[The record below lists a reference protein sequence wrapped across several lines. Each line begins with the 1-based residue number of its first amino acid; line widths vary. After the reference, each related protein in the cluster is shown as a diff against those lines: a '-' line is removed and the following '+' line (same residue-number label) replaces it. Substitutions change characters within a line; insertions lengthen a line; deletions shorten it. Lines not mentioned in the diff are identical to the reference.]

1 MEDIACVLMRGGSSK
16 GLFFLASDLPHGA
29 AERDRLLLAAMG
41 SPDVRQIDGMG
52 GGNDQSS
59 KVVIVAPSQRPGVDV
74 EQLFAQVSVARDFV
88 DVLPNSGNM
97 TAAVAPFA
105 IESGLVP
112 ATSPETVVR
121 ILNINSGKVV
131 EAVVQTPNRRV
142 TYGGPYHL
150 DGVPGTSAPIK
161 LKFLDP
167 AGTRTGRLLPT
178 GNPQDVV
185 AGVPVTCIDFAIPL
199 VLVKAES
206 LGKSG
211 HESQQAL
218 DADTAFLARL
228 EQVRTAAAQR
238 MGLPIVAGAGLPKIA
253 IVAAPCQGGSIAS
266 RYFGPGA
273 CHAAYAISGALALAA
288 ACHIPDTLAEEL
300 VEIDEGHVAC
310 IEIEHPGG
318 RMACCVDI
326 SWDDA
331 RGLPVFDNA
340 TIATSARP
348 LLSGRVLIPSRA
360 TSPSFP
366 PSASSGR
373 RTNAGHA
380 GA

>member
-1 MEDIACVLMRGGSSK
+1 MRGGSSK
-16 GLFFLASDLPHGA
+16 GLFFLASDLPEGS

-59 KVVIVAPSQRPGVDV
+59 KVVIVAPSERPGVDV

-105 IESGLVP
+105 IESGLVR
-112 ATSPETVVR
+112 ATSPETLVR
-121 ILNINSGKVV
+121 ILNINSGKIV
-131 EAVVQTPNRRV
+131 EAVVRTPKGRV
-142 TYGGPYHL
+142 TYGGPYRL
-150 DGVPGTSAPIK
+150 DGVPGTSAPIE
-161 LKFLDP
+161 LKFLAP
-167 AGTRTGRLLPT
+167 AGTSTGRLLPT
-178 GNPQDVV
+178 GHPQDVV

-211 HESQQAL
+211 HEAQQAL
-218 DADTAFLARL
+218 DADGAFLARL
-228 EQVRTAAAQR
+228 EEIRRAAAQR
-238 MGLPIVAGAGLPKIA
+238 MSLPIVPGAGLPKIA
-253 IVAAPCQGGSIAS
+253 IVAAPRQGGSIAS
-266 RYFGPGA
+266 RYFSPGA

-300 VEIDEGHVAC
+300 VEIDESQSTC

-318 RMACCVDI
+318 RMECRVNIAG
-326 SWDDA
+326 DDG
-331 RGLPVFDNA
+331 RGLPVFDSA
-340 TIATSARP
+340 TIVSSARP
-348 LLSGRVLIPSRA
+348 LLSGRVLIPDRA
-360 TSPSFP
+360 ASAAFP
-366 PSASSGR
+366 HPRSEER
-373 RTNAGHA
+373 RVGKEC
-380 GA
+380 